1 VKRIC
6 ETCRAFRKD
15 GRAKGVHEC
24 RATPPHSMLAG
35 MQQGALGQAVPVI
48 VSAWPTVKEDND
60 CEMWRPGSQNK
71 GG

>member
-1 VKRIC
+1 LLRRK
-6 ETCRAFRKD
+6 AFRND
-15 GRAKGVHEC
+15 ARGKGVHEC

-35 MQQGALGQAVPVI
+35 MQQHPITHQASPVI
-48 VSAWPTVKEDND
+48 ISAWPTVKEDND